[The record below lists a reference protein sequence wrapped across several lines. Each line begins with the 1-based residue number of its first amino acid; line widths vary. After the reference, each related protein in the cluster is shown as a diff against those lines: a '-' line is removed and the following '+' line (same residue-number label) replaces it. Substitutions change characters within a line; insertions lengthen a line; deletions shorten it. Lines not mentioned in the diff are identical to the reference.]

1 MKKWMVAAAFSS
13 GLVSIPG
20 AFAAGNTEAR
30 MAELLKKCER
40 TSTPR
45 TCACVPEE
53 MKNAGFSDEE
63 ILMYS
68 SRAYKAV
75 TPEEKARYMEYGL
88 KLKRSVG
95 PMCASVR

>member
-1 MKKWMVAAAFSS
+1 MKKWMMAAAFSL

-20 AFAAGNTEAR
+20 AFAAGNTEVR

-45 TCACVPEE
+45 ICACVPEE
-53 MKNAGFSDEE
+53 MKKAGFSDEE

-68 SRAYKAV
+68 NRDYKAV
-75 TPEEKARYMEYGL
+75 TREETARYMEYGM
-88 KLKRSVG
+88 KLRMAVG
-95 PMCASVR
+95 PMCAVNR